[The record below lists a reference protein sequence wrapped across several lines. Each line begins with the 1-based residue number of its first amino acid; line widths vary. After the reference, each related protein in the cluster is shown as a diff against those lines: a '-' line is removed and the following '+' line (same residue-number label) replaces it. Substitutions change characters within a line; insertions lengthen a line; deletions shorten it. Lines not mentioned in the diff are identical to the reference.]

1 MGNFGGV
8 RAISLYR
15 TVAAAALIG
24 LFPAVEASAQ
34 NADLNAL
41 QELRNEL
48 QQLQADQLRR
58 QQQIDA
64 LQRRLDTFQSGAS
77 GITVV
82 DPATQAEIR
91 GRGVSPPQPESA
103 PLTVLQ
109 VGSFRTEAEARTA
122 LSALRTDRADALRN
136 IASGIQQADLGT
148 MGTWYRVYVGPF
160 AERSAA
166 SSVCDRLKSEGT
178 GCILGAMAV
187 QPTVV
192 AAIPAGSDPSFNLGG
207 QRLSAA
213 EEAELRGRGVAPPS
227 SPPVRVAGAAPVGMA
242 PPAGNVNAPAGGENE
257 EMVVREA
264 APAQSVQTVTEA
276 QSGIFGGAVSFEAG
290 FSYSHFDQARIN
302 LSGFLALD
310 SIFLGRISIDES
322 EGDVTTLDF
331 VARYRPTPRLQFDVG
346 VPFMARVS
354 TYRSGGAGSAA
365 SGLAEVS
372 RRTIGLADISVG
384 ASFRAF
390 TETMSRPDIVFS
402 ARVKAPTGKHP
413 YGVPLVEIAGTSGN
427 LKVPESLGTGSGTWG
442 ASLGV
447 SALKTV
453 DPVVLFG
460 NFSYFRNF
468 EQEFDD
474 VNEIAGLQPGVI
486 KPGDAF
492 QYGAGVAFA
501 VNERSSLSF
510 SFTQR
515 FVEATDIRGIS
526 SPFQSIIGSH
536 ANVASLNIGSTF
548 AFSQRASVIV
558 NVGAGLTRDTPDFSL
573 VTRVP
578 FSF

>member
-1 MGNFGGV
+1 M
-8 RAISLYR
+8 AISLYR

-34 NADLNAL
+34 TADLGAL

-64 LQRRLDTFQSGAS
+64 LQRRLDTFQAGAS

-91 GRGVSPPQPESA
+91 GRGVSPPQAESA

-109 VGSFRTEAEARTA
+109 VGSFRTEAEARAA
-122 LSALRTDRADALRN
+122 LSALRTNRADSLRN
-136 IASGIQQADLGT
+136 IASGVQQADLGT
-148 MGTWYRVYVGPF
+148 MGIWYRVFVGPF
-160 AERSAA
+160 SERATA
-166 SSVCDRLKSEGT
+166 SGVCDKLKSEGT

-192 AAIPAGSDPSFNLGG
+192 AAVPAGSDPSFDIG
-207 QRLSAA
+207 QRISAA
-213 EEAELRGRGVAPPS
+213 EQAELRGRGVAPPT
-227 SPPVRVAGAAPVGMA
+227 RVAGAAPPAMN

-276 QSGIFGGAVSFEAG
+276 QQGIFGGQVSFEAG

-354 TYRSGGAGSAA
+354 TYRSGGAGSSA

-372 RRTIGLADISVG
+372 RRTIGIADMSFG

-390 TETMSRPDIVFS
+390 TETMGRPDIVFS

-413 YGVPLVEIAGTSGN
+413 YGVPLVEIAGTGGN

-468 EQEFDD
+468 EQEFEDIS
-474 VNEIAGLQPGVI
+474 EIPGVQPGVV

-515 FVEATDIRGIS
+515 FVEATDIRGLTGS
-526 SPFQSIIGSH
+526 FQSIIGSH

-573 VTRVP
+573 ITRIP